1 MSDGRRYMVDV
12 GMYKF
17 PFPIKVLTRDYPQGQ
32 PTIADISVH
41 ARILKEFEAN
51 WIDRFV
57 QVIHKHKD
65 NISPTAIKQNIV
77 DYQEAFG
84 ATSVRINLE
93 YPLFMAKMTPVSKQ
107 KCLVKYDC
115 VSSTKL
121 GSSGFAAKNTFKID
135 IPVITSDP
143 ASDPGR
149 PRGLF
154 AQISNIAIEIETAED
169 IHPEYLVD
177 LVDATALS
185 PVYSF
190 LSREDHEAIIE
201 KVHNEEKS
209 SVVVA
214 DEIKHYLSRNHDI
227 LWYSIKMN
235 NYGMLHSYS
244 TLVAT
249 EQASMAGT
257 GEYKV

>member
-17 PFPIKVLTRDYPQGQ
+17 PFPIKVLTRDYPEGQ

-57 QVIHKHKD
+57 QVVHQHKD

-84 ATSVRINLE
+84 ATSVRINLD

-121 GSSGFAAKNTFKID
+121 GSSGFAQNALLSACPRWQVVHCHRLGGRLPWRHQHRGGGRAICPHPAEPAPRRASPPSRPRTRR
-135 IPVITSDP
+135 P
-143 ASDPGR
+143 ASPR
-149 PRGLF
+149 PARRAPSGPSSRPTVCSTITPSSSSRLK
-154 AQISNIAIEIETAED
+154 
-169 IHPEYLVD
+169 H
-177 LVDATALS
+177 LS
-185 PVYSF
+185 KNV
-190 LSREDHEAIIE
+190 
-201 KVHNEEKS
+201 
-209 SVVVA
+209 
-214 DEIKHYLSRNHDI
+214 
-227 LWYSIKMN
+227 
-235 NYGMLHSYS
+235 
-244 TLVAT
+244 
-249 EQASMAGT
+249 
-257 GEYKV
+257 